1 METRAHHV
9 LIGLFT
15 LLITAAALLFG
26 LWLMKSHRDREI
38 NYYSVVFNEAVSG
51 LSRGSAVQYSGI
63 TIGDV
68 VRLTLDPNDP
78 RRVLARVR
86 IEGDVPIKV
95 DTRARLAL
103 TGITGTS
110 VIQLSNGSPES
121 PRLASIDGEDPVII
135 AIPSPINNLLSSG
148 EDLLFSVN
156 EVLNS
161 VRTLLS
167 PENTTKVGNTL
178 ANLERATHSLAEQDT
193 SLREL
198 VQQLTAASKQA
209 NTTLQQASALV
220 GSTNTLVNEQGK
232 TTLGSVEKAMASL
245 ERAGSRV
252 DELLS
257 DNRGAINGGAQGL
270 SELGP
275 AIAELRTTLSSLRTI
290 SRRLEDNPAN
300 YLLGRERIQEFQP

>member
-15 LLITAAALLFG
+15 LIIAAAALLFG
-26 LWLMKSHRDREI
+26 LWLTKSHRDREI
-38 NYYSVVFNEAVSG
+38 NYYSIVFNEAVNG

-121 PRLASIDGEDPVII
+121 PRLISTDGEDPVIV
-135 AIPSPINNLLSSG
+135 ATPSPINKFLSSG
-148 EDLLFSVN
+148 EDLLLSVN
-156 EVLNS
+156 EVLDS
-161 VRTLLS
+161 MRALLS
-167 PENTTKVGNTL
+167 PENTKKVGNTL
-178 ANLERATHSLAEQDT
+178 ANLERATQNIADQD
-193 SLREL
+193 SGLREL
-198 VQQLTAASKQA
+198 VQQLTTASKQA
-209 NTTLQQASALV
+209 NATLQQAGTLV
-220 GSTNTLVNEQGK
+220 GNANTLVNEQGK
-232 TTLGSVEKAMASL
+232 DTLGSVEKAMASL
-245 ERAGSRV
+245 ERAGNRV
-252 DELLS
+252 DELLGE
-257 DNRGAINGGAQGL
+257 NRGAITGGAQGL
-270 SELGP
+270 AELGP
-275 AIAELRTTLSSLRTI
+275 AIAELRSTLSSLRAIT
-290 SRRLEDNPAN
+290 RRFEDNPAN